1 MRTRFINIFPD
12 TIFKSGVFWNLFS
25 FFIMGVSGLLLNV
38 FIARYYE
45 PWVLGIFNN
54 VFAIY
59 IISAQVGSLGV
70 HQSVLRHISVHSKDR
85 SQSSQII
92 ISALMLTIASSLCV
106 TVLIYLLRVPLSYVF
121 NDIRIRTALEY
132 VLIGLFLFPINKVL
146 LCALNG
152 FRMMRFYAIV
162 QSLRYVFILSS
173 LIFMVKLEQPGEH
186 LAVVFTI
193 TEAMVF
199 LLLLPAIAKHIT
211 FKSIRDLQPWMSRH
225 TAFGFRGMGGGIL
238 NELNTRIDVLSLSIF
253 MDMESVGIYS
263 LVAIIVEGISQI
275 LIVFRINYDPI
286 IAKYIH
292 SQAWEELR
300 MMIKRGKRAIIPVML
315 TISIIAVLF
324 YPIIIKILTNNDKF
338 YQGQLIFIILLFGV
352 VFSSGSTP
360 FGGILQQGGCPGTQT
375 ILTVCVVLIN
385 LVGNFILIPQYGLIG
400 AASATTASQMAFVY
414 IIKYLTNRRIQKG
427 LL

>member
-1 MRTRFINIFPD
+1 
-12 TIFKSGVFWNLFS
+12 
-25 FFIMGVSGLLLNV
+25 
-38 FIARYYE
+38 
-45 PWVLGIFNN
+45 
-54 VFAIY
+54 
-59 IISAQVGSLGV
+59 
-70 HQSVLRHISVHSKDR
+70 
-85 SQSSQII
+85 
-92 ISALMLTIASSLCV
+92 
-106 TVLIYLLRVPLSYVF
+106 
-121 NDIRIRTALEY
+121 
-132 VLIGLFLFPINKVL
+132 
-146 LCALNG
+146 
-152 FRMMRFYAIV
+152 
-162 QSLRYVFILSS
+162 
-173 LIFMVKLEQPGEH
+173 
-186 LAVVFTI
+186 
-193 TEAMVF
+193 
-199 LLLLPAIAKHIT
+199 
-211 FKSIRDLQPWMSRH
+211 MSRH